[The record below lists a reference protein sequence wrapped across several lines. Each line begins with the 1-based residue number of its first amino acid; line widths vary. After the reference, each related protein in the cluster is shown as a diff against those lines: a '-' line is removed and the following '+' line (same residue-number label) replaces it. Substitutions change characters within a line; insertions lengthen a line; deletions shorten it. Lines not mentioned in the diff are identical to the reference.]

1 MTRPLVSISVP
12 VYKTERDLRRCVESL
27 LNQTLRDI
35 EIILVDDGSPD
46 NCGIICDEYAAK
58 DARIKVIHKE
68 NGGLSSAR
76 KEGLKHCT
84 GIYYTV
90 CDSDDWVEPTMYE
103 ELYQRA
109 VETNADIVAC
119 DYYSEYGNGKQVRSV
134 SYTYTTQEQYI
145 EDLMLRTTSVN
156 TWSKLFRRDM
166 IRDLGIDYTEGVNLG
181 EDGLFLFKTLLAPQ
195 KIATLPRA
203 LYHYQRDM
211 NSASYTNN
219 ITLKG
224 IENAAYLH
232 YWKAENYKDSRYDR
246 AHQHSLI
253 NYAFLSLRCKD
264 ISSAQYR
271 KIMREVSVV
280 RLIRH
285 GALTTKA
292 MLIVSTKYL
301 GLKFGKFCLRTLYKL
316 FYK

>member
-1 MTRPLVSISVP
+1 MTQPLVSISVP
-12 VYKTERDLRRCVESL
+12 VYKTEKDLRRCIESL
-27 LNQTLRDI
+27 LSQTLHNI

-46 NCGIICDEYAAK
+46 SCGSICDEYAAK

-76 KEGLKHCT
+76 KEGLRHCT

-103 ELYQRA
+103 ELYKRA
-109 VETNADIVAC
+109 VETDADIVAC
-119 DYYSEYGNGKQVRSV
+119 DYYNEYGEGRQVRSA

-145 EDLMLRTTSVN
+145 EDLMLRKTSVN
-156 TWSKLFRRDM
+156 TWSKLFRLEM
-166 IRDLGIDYTEGVNLG
+166 IRNLGVDYTEGVNLG
-181 EDGLFLFKTLLAPQ
+181 EDGLFLFKALLAPQ
-195 KIATLPRA
+195 RIATLPMA

-211 NSASYTNN
+211 SSASYTNN

-224 IENAAYLH
+224 IDNAAYLH
-232 YWKAENYKDSRYDR
+232 YWKVENYNDTRYDR
-246 AHQHSLI
+246 AHQHSLV

-264 ISSAQYR
+264 ITAAQYR
-271 KIMREVSVV
+271 NIMREVSVV
-280 RLIRH
+280 KLLRH
-285 GALTTKA
+285 RALTTKA
-292 MLIVSTKYL
+292 MLIVSTKYF
-301 GLKFGKFCLRTLYKL
+301 GLKFGKFCLRTLYKR

>member
-12 VYKTERDLRRCVESL
+12 IYKTEKDLRRCVESL

-68 NGGLSSAR
+68 NGGSSSAR

-119 DYYSEYGNGKQVRSV
+119 DYYSEYGNGKQVRSA

-285 GALTTKA
+285 RALTTKA

>member
-90 CDSDDWVEPTMYE
+90 CDSDDWVEPMMYE

-285 GALTTKA
+285 RALTTKA

>member
-181 EDGLFLFKTLLAPQ
+181 EDGLFLFKTLLVPQ

-285 GALTTKA
+285 RALTTKA

-301 GLKFGKFCLRTLYKL
+301 GLRFGKFCLRTLYKL

>member
-68 NGGLSSAR
+68 NGGSSSAR

-119 DYYSEYGNGKQVRSV
+119 DYYSEYGNGKQVRSA

-181 EDGLFLFKTLLAPQ
+181 EDGLFLFKTLLVPQ

-285 GALTTKA
+285 RALTTKA

>member
-68 NGGLSSAR
+68 NGGSSSAR

-119 DYYSEYGNGKQVRSV
+119 DYYSEYGNGKQVRSA

-181 EDGLFLFKTLLAPQ
+181 EDGLFLFKTLLVPQ
-195 KIATLPRA
+195 NIATLPRA

-285 GALTTKA
+285 RALTTKA

-301 GLKFGKFCLRTLYKL
+301 GLRFGKFCLRTLYKL

>member
-12 VYKTERDLRRCVESL
+12 IYKTEKDLRRCVESL

-35 EIILVDDGSPD
+35 EIILIDDGSPD

-119 DYYSEYGNGKQVRSV
+119 DYYSEYGNGKQVRSA

-181 EDGLFLFKTLLAPQ
+181 EDGLFLFKTLLVPQ

-285 GALTTKA
+285 RALTTKA

>member
-119 DYYSEYGNGKQVRSV
+119 DYYSEYGNGKQVRSA

-181 EDGLFLFKTLLAPQ
+181 EDGLFLFKTLLVPQ
-195 KIATLPRA
+195 NIATLPRA

-285 GALTTKA
+285 RALTTKA

>member
-68 NGGLSSAR
+68 NGGSSSAR

-181 EDGLFLFKTLLAPQ
+181 EDGLFLFKTLLVPQ

-285 GALTTKA
+285 RALTTKA

>member
-1 MTRPLVSISVP
+1 M
-12 VYKTERDLRRCVESL
+12 
-27 LNQTLRDI
+27 NQTLRDI

-68 NGGLSSAR
+68 NGGSSSAR

-119 DYYSEYGNGKQVRSV
+119 DYYSEYGNGKQVRSA

-181 EDGLFLFKTLLAPQ
+181 EDGLFLFKTLLVPQ

-285 GALTTKA
+285 RALTTKA